1 MVKRLNILLMLS
13 KNGGESE
20 DFDNIKAF
28 NYWKSAKTRN
38 FLWLCYIF
46 EYSLITFH
54 FFTIILKR
62 KIKKNFRKIFLKIF
76 ADEF

>member
-1 MVKRLNILLMLS
+1 MWKAKEFFSDITITQTKNRNLLIVKRLNILLMLS

-38 FLWLCYIF
+38 FL
-46 EYSLITFH
+46 
-54 FFTIILKR
+54 
-62 KIKKNFRKIFLKIF
+62 
-76 ADEF
+76 